1 MAVFKFISDPSHGWM
16 VVDLNEY
23 PEAMNYGSGW
33 GYIDG
38 NTIYLEEDVEAENFI
53 YHLMSMGEPPTF
65 DEVHFDYWHGRDIYP
80 KNVRGIHYPDYTE
93 ENDWSTVESE
103 LFGDC

>member
-1 MAVFKFISDPSHGWM
+1 MATFKFISDPSHGWM
-16 VVDLNEY
+16 VVDLKEY

-38 NTIYLEEDVEAENFI
+38 DTIYLEEDVEAENFI
-53 YHLMSMGEPPTF
+53 YHLMSMGEPPVF
-65 DEVHFDYWHGRDIYP
+65 DEVQVDYWHGRDIYP
-80 KNVRGIHYPDYTE
+80 KNVRGIHYHDDLE
-93 ENDWSTVESE
+93 ENDWSTVESG